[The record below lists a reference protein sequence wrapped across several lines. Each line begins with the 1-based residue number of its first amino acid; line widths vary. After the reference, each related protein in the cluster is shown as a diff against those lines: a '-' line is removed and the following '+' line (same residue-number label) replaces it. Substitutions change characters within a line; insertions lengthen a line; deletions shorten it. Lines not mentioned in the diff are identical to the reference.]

1 MQVTSEDDLDS
12 EEEDVEVVGGEGFT
26 PEQLAQAEQHFS
38 AQMVRTAFMVTDA
51 D

>member
-1 MQVTSEDDLDS
+1 MSEDDLDS

-38 AQMVRTAFMVTDA
+38 AQLVSTSVLATD
-51 D
+51 DE